1 MYICICSETTE
12 QQIIDCANDGCTF
25 KEMINNL
32 KCCQQCG
39 TCSFY
44 VKDLYDGQKRKQNG
58 VNVNAY

>member
-39 TCSFY
+39 ICSFY
-44 VKDLYDGQKRKQNG
+44 VKELYESQKEKTK
-58 VNVNAY
+58 